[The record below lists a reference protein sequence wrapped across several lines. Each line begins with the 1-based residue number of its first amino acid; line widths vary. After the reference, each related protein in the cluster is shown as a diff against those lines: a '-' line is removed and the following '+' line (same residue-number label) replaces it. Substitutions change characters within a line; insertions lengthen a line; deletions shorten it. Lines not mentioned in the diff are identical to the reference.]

1 MDKKIIKF
9 FLLLL
14 LLSILTTITACS
26 NDDKDEVFTYQISGE
41 INGLE
46 ELGDDEQVIIDFAGD
61 YLAVET
67 TGSGAERIWKKD
79 EISDGVLTVTPK
91 LEGYTFEPKEQDITV
106 DGENVHN
113 VDFSAKISDSTAIP
127 ASLSISVDYSSL
139 LINFDS
145 IKDQEGNELSYQEGL
160 DLGMDEENSYLY
172 LVKEGESESVVKASL
187 TDLYK
192 LGQELDGEGLNPQ
205 AQTITISDENL
216 MNMGKG
222 NGIEVDGDYIL
233 QGYIFDEHTEAYVKL
248 TSTDEYEWELE
259 ADAAMPEVVIDLV
272 DALIA
277 VDDLFENHLFEVF
290 VLFQTGDY
298 EQIELADEIGQNQ
311 IDEAKSKVEAISDEA
326 ESIKESLLQAI
337 EGAESLLEAN
347 EFAGGVG
354 SEDDPFL
361 IANANHL
368 NNVRNYPKS
377 YFLQV
382 DNIEMDELN
391 TENSWIPIGRDED
404 FSGYYDGD
412 GFSITNLVIAA
423 DNMNNIGLFSELKS
437 GAKIKGVNLI
447 NVDITGGDYVGALA
461 GQTATDVLIEN
472 SSASGKITGDS
483 YIGGLIGY
491 NRAKIDNSATDIT
504 IEADSNVGGLV
515 GELYRASI
523 SDSEA
528 SGNIIAT
535 GSRVGGLVG
544 SAIGKRDED
553 DGKGDII
560 SSSAYGNVT
569 ASQEDVGGL
578 IGRSIDNKVLESHS
592 HGEVVGKDDSVGGL
606 IGNAGRV
613 RIDNSTTNSNVI
625 GTGQHV
631 GGFIGTQGVYGI
643 AGGNISNSFA
653 YGDVTGKAS
662 QVGGFSGYLWA
673 GEISN
678 SGAYGNV
685 NGEGERVGGFI
696 GEIRYGIRTVK
707 NSYAKGDVNANSSY
721 VGGFVGR
728 LVGFIEEC
736 YASGNVSGDGDY
748 VGGFAGFNAYS
759 TATDYTIRRSYYAG
773 EVDGSGEYI
782 GGFVGDNRG
791 AILNSYAIGKLEADS
806 ESDLVGGFVGRN
818 GGWSDIGIVNS
829 FAAVEVTVPVGVSAG
844 GFLSN
849 EQYPRVVVNSYFDKS
864 INADTAINL
873 LYGRT
878 TTEMQ
883 SQANFSDWDF
893 VNIWQIDEN
902 QSYPYLGWE

>member
-1 MDKKIIKF
+1 MNKKF
-9 FLLLL
+9 FML
-14 LLSILTTITACS
+14 ILVLILVMTITACS
-26 NDDKDEVFTYQISGE
+26 SDDKDDISIYQISGQ
-41 INGLE
+41 ISGLE
-46 ELGDDEQVIIDFAGD
+46 ELGDDEQVTINFDID
-61 YLAVET
+61 YNSVET
-67 TGSGAERIWKKD
+67 RGSGAERVWEKG
-79 EISDGVLTVTPK
+79 GVSNGMLKVTPEFK
-91 LEGYTFEPKEQDITV
+91 DYRFEPKEQEVTV
-106 DGENVHN
+106 DNNDVQN
-113 VDFSAKISDSTAIP
+113 IDFSLEREESD
-127 ASLSISVDYSSL
+127 
-139 LINFDS
+139 
-145 IKDQEGNELSYQEGL
+145 
-160 DLGMDEENSYLY
+160 
-172 LVKEGESESVVKASL
+172 
-187 TDLYK
+187 
-192 LGQELDGEGLNPQ
+192 
-205 AQTITISDENL
+205 
-216 MNMGKG
+216 
-222 NGIEVDGDYIL
+222 
-233 QGYIFDEHTEAYVKL
+233 
-248 TSTDEYEWELE
+248 
-259 ADAAMPEVVIDLV
+259 
-272 DALIA
+272 
-277 VDDLFENHLFEVF
+277 
-290 VLFQTGDY
+290 
-298 EQIELADEIGQNQ
+298 
-311 IDEAKSKVEAISDEA
+311 
-326 ESIKESLLQAI
+326 
-337 EGAESLLEAN
+337 
-347 EFAGGVG
+347 FAGGDG
-354 SEDDPFL
+354 SEENPFL
-361 IANANHL
+361 IANTKHL
-368 NNVRNYPKS
+368 NNVRNYPES

-391 TENSWIPIGRDED
+391 TENSWIPIGGDEN

-423 DNMNNIGLFSELKS
+423 DNMNNIGLFSELKA

-491 NRAKIDNSATDIT
+491 NRATIDNSATDIT

-523 SDSEA
+523 IDSEA

-560 SSSAYGNVT
+560 SSSAYGDVT
-569 ASQEDVGGL
+569 ASQENVGGL
-578 IGRSIDNKVLESHS
+578 VGRAIDNKVLESHS
-592 HGEVVGKDDSVGGL
+592 YGEVVGKDDSVGGL

-613 RIDNSTTNSNVI
+613 RIDNSTANSNVI

-673 GEISN
+673 GEISD

-696 GEIRYGIRTVK
+696 GEMRYGIRTVK

-728 LVGFIEEC
+728 LLGFIEEC
-736 YASGNVSGDGDY
+736 YASGNVSGDY
-748 VGGFAGFNAYS
+748 VGGFAGVNAYS

-773 EVDGSGEYI
+773 EVDGAGEYI

-806 ESDLVGGFVGRN
+806 ESNLVGGFVGRN

-829 FAAVEVTVPVGVSAG
+829 FAAVEVTVPVGVNAG

-873 LYGRT
+873 LYGKT

-883 SQANFSDWDF
+883 SQATFSDWDF

-902 QSYPYLGWE
+902 QSYPYLRWE